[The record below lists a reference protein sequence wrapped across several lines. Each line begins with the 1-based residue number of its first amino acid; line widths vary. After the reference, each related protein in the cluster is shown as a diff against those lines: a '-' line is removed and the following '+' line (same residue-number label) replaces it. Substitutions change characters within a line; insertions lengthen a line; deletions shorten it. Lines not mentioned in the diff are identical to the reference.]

1 MPPFFAIPRALCAA
15 AAALFLGFSP
25 MASASMLSD
34 LGSLFGSTP
43 SRLKSWAQHP
53 EEVFHWGDWDTIQ
66 AITRDGGRAN
76 EHPTRI
82 SAEQIAGALESVQA
96 TSGKGQSVPLF
107 SSEEI
112 ARLAPAIALG
122 LAEIGPDQDLAF
134 LITGY
139 NKQIGAFGQKLSQ
152 SGRVFF
158 ADGQLQLIIGTALSD
173 ALLGVAPGG
182 RPKQK
187 IAPGSRGTPSSKV
200 RLQGSAQTHL
210 LRHDW
215 IALGPAEQAA
225 AAASTTS
232 ADMSTDAAAAPP
244 TKEDRL
250 QILKRMRDQGLIS
263 DAEYEAKRKET
274 SH

>member
-1 MPPFFAIPRALCAA
+1 
-15 AAALFLGFSP
+15 
-25 MASASMLSD
+25 MASANMLSE
-34 LGSLFGSTP
+34 LGSLFGSNQ

-53 EEVFHWGDWDTIQ
+53 EVVFHWGDWDTIQ

-82 SAEQIAGALESVQA
+82 SAEQIADALGSVQA
-96 TSGKGQSVPLF
+96 TSGKGQTVPLF
-107 SSEEI
+107 SSDEI

-134 LITGY
+134 LVTGY

-173 ALLGVAPGG
+173 ALLGVQPGG

-187 IAPGSRGTPSSKV
+187 IVPGSRGIPSSKV
-200 RLQGSAQTHL
+200 SLLGSAQAHL

-215 IALGPAEQAA
+215 IAFGPVEQAA
-225 AAASTTS
+225 SAAAPSATS
-232 ADMSTDAAAAPP
+232 ADISTDVAAPAP

-250 QILKRMRDQGLIS
+250 QVLKRMRDQGLIS
-263 DAEYEAKRKET
+263 EAEYEAKRKET